1 MLGSEAE
8 GYKTK
13 EIVLRLIR
21 FFCSIPS
28 QRRSQV

>member
-8 GYKTK
+8 GYETK
-13 EIVLRLIR
+13 EIALGLIR

-28 QRRSQV
+28 QPRSQV

>member
-8 GYKTK
+8 GHKTK
-13 EIVLRLIR
+13 EIALRLIR

-28 QRRSQV
+28 QPQSQV